1 MRMGLSFNKQAERP
15 TEQCSADVVTGCIGL
30 RTSRTMSSSVVCN
43 RPLPASSW
51 MSEKE
56 GRLCEW

>member
-1 MRMGLSFNKQAERP
+1 MRTGSSINKQAAHP
-15 TEQCSADVVTGCIGL
+15 TELGESGVGVGGGL
-30 RTSRTMSSSVVCN
+30 RTSKTTSWSVVCN

-56 GRLCEW
+56 GR